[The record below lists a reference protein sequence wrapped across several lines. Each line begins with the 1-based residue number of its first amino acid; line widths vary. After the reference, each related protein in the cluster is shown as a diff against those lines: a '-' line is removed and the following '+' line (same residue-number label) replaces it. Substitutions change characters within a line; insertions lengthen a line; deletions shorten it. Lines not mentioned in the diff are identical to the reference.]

1 MLINGTKNET
11 GLFVYD
17 ENAVYQKNDM
27 VIEGGT
33 IYICKPEE
41 NSEDIDE
48 SSISDSS
55 ISISNQRPS
64 QSSNFVPY
72 LSSLMSNSIEE
83 WKNFLES
90 NGTTEDKYINLKSL
104 PAILNM
110 YQLGTYGKGVI
121 GSSILYDKYGEE
133 PYIYNIGNTDSEA
146 NEVFQLNKFE
156 NYNTILGE
164 LMTSDDVN
172 NAVIRVSRDLPE
184 LASLGLTLNDVKAFI
199 DPDDDS
205 ILDLDKTSCVLR
217 QYSYIDDNG
226 NLNRVQEIVD
236 HIDNSIFFRS
246 AVKTEDKLWSDP
258 GNFKTASMTDRGV
271 KARLN
276 NILSIYQAKLR
287 SLDELKSKLTKNFR
301 FKSIGLN
308 SSNSNIDIMGK
319 DEISI
324 NSYDWTVNQ
333 NSNFSSYKSLGYAK
347 TENLVTADTNYFQK
361 DSSLN
366 DNPTELQLN
375 IFGLASG
382 KEVSDLTD
390 SNSRIII
397 SFNLDFEDYS
407 NGMYLEVRIPGRS
420 DVERIEE
427 SGFYAYEVKPS
438 EVFNSNY
445 KPENGLYLS
454 FAGYYKTPSG
464 DWTNDPMTD
473 EIGGSY
479 YPTNVDIKITDLQVF
494 LITNISINKSSSNT
508 YIGIPSD
515 TAAYVD
521 DDINDLGMVT
531 VILEGSDG
539 GDIKTSD
546 SVTFS
551 PSDLDDGESVTYRVG
566 SSGSLNI
573 TKNSSKLSLIANSN
587 VIKNIYYQK
596 YY

>member
-133 PYIYNIGNTDSEA
+133 PYIYNLGNTDNEA
-146 NEVFQLNKFE
+146 NEIFQLNKFE

-184 LASLGLTLNDVKAFI
+184 LASLGLTLDDVKAFI

-287 SLDELKSKLTKNFR
+287 SLDELKSKLSKNFR

-333 NSNFSSYKSLGYAK
+333 NSNFSGYKSLGYAK
-347 TENLVTADTNYFQK
+347 TENLATINTNFFQK
-361 DSSLN
+361 DSSLK
-366 DNPTELQLN
+366 DNREELKLE

-382 KEVSDLTD
+382 KEISDLTD
-390 SNSRIII
+390 SNSRVII
-397 SFNLDFEDYS
+397 SFNLDFGDYS
-407 NGMYLEVRIPGRS
+407 NGMYLEVSGTAF
-420 DVERIEE
+420 DTEERIEE
-427 SGFYAYEVKPS
+427 SGFHAYEIKPS
-438 EVFNSNY
+438 EIFNSKY
-445 KPENGLYLS
+445 IPEYGFFLS
-454 FAGYYKTPSG
+454 LAGYYKAPSG
-464 DWTNDPMTD
+464 NWTKDPITD

-479 YPTNVDIKITDLQVF
+479 YPMGVDMKITDLQVF

-508 YIGIPSD
+508 YVGIPSD

-551 PSDLDDGESVTYRVG
+551 PTDLDDGESVTYRVG